1 MKNETI
7 CGYAPEEI
15 KKYFFKGKLS
25 QLINDMQAEG
35 KLNNAAEA
43 RTLKAYLGTLKLQN
57 TLVVNEMKEGF
68 SDEMGF
74 ETVIAPP
81 SVDELVG
88 EDKTLDSWIADKDK
102 VLADVR
108 SKMKLMR
115 DKMTS
120 KDFDIKELQDLAFEL
135 SFWRNWIV
143 QDTIYKRQLWKQK
156 LTRLIDDYEISRRE
170 AEDRSELT
178 KEYRDYILAFEFQK
192 SVEDL
197 IVSARKGYTE

>member
-7 CGYAPEEI
+7 CGYTPEEI
-15 KKYFFKGKLS
+15 KKYFFKGKLQ
-25 QLINDMQAEG
+25 QLISDMQSEG
-35 KLNNAAEA
+35 KLNDVVGAKA
-43 RTLKAYLGTLKLQN
+43 LKVFLGTLKKQN
-57 TLVVNEMKEGF
+57 EEVVAEVKDGF
-68 SDEMGF
+68 SEEMGF
-74 ETVIAPP
+74 ETAIAPP

-156 LTRLIDDYEISRRE
+156 LTCLIDDYEISRRE

-178 KEYRDYILAFEFQK
+178 KEYRDYVLASEFQK
-192 SVEDL
+192 TVEDL
-197 IVSARKGYTE
+197 IVSARKGYAE